1 MQLVILSR
9 KRTLY
14 STRRLRE
21 EAEKIGF
28 KVRVIDP
35 IRCVISLAGKRP
47 RVLYNRKSLQDV
59 NVVIPRVGTYAV
71 PYSIAVVRQFRFMGV
86 PTVNDDEAIGRAR
99 NKLRCL
105 QHLMRRGIRIPET
118 LIARFPTHFEKM
130 VDMVGGPPV
139 VLKLITGTQGT
150 GVILSDSLQ
159 SAKSSLEAIWSLGHD
174 IMMQKFISESRGKDI
189 RALVIDGKVRA
200 AMRRVAEGTEF
211 RSNIHRGGV
220 GEAIKLDRVYSEAAI
235 RAADAVGLRL
245 AGVDLL
251 ESKEGPMVIEV
262 NASPGFQGLEAATGD
277 NIARMIVDYAARLA
291 RKNRHARARSV

>member
-1 MQLVILSR
+1 VLIAILSR

-21 EAEKIGF
+21 EAEKLGHEI
-28 KVRVIDP
+28 RIIDP
-35 IRCVISLAGKRP
+35 IRCVLSLTARKP
-47 RVLYNRKSLQDV
+47 LVMYNRRPQDDV
-59 NVVIPRVGTYAV
+59 SVVIPRVGTYAV

-86 PTVNDDEAIGRAR
+86 ATLNDDDAIGRAR

-105 QHLMRRGIRIPET
+105 QHLVQRGIRIPET
-118 LIARFPTHFEKM
+118 LIARFPAYFERLFG
-130 VDMVGGPPV
+130 MVGGPPV

-189 RALVIDGKVRA
+189 RALVVDGKVRA
-200 AMRRVAEGTEF
+200 AMRRIASAEEF

-220 GEAIKLDRVYSEAAI
+220 GEPIRLSRAYAEAAV
-235 RAADAVGLRL
+235 RAAESVGLRL

-251 ESKEGPMVIEV
+251 EGKDGPLVIEV
-262 NASPGFQGLEAATGD
+262 NASPGFQGLEAATGE
-277 NIARMIVDYAARLA
+277 NIARMIVEAATRLA
-291 RKNRHARARSV
+291 RKKKNARARAL

>member
-1 MQLVILSR
+1 MFN
-9 KRTLY
+9 
-14 STRRLRE
+14 RR
-21 EAEKIGF
+21 
-28 KVRVIDP
+28 
-35 IRCVISLAGKRP
+35 SLA
-47 RVLYNRKSLQDV
+47 DV
-59 NVVIPRVGTYAV
+59 DVVIPRVGTYAV
-71 PYSIAVVRQFRFMGV
+71 PYSIAVVRQFRFMGT

-105 QHLMRRGIRIPET
+105 QHLIHRGIRIPET
-118 LIARFPTHFEKM
+118 LIARFPTYFEKLL
-130 VDMVGGPPV
+130 DMVGGPPV

-174 IMMQKFISESRGKDI
+174 IMMQKFISESRGRDI

-200 AMRRVAEGTEF
+200 AMRRIAEKEEF

-220 GEAIKLDRVYSEAAI
+220 GKPIKLNREYSDAAV
-235 RAADAVGLRL
+235 RAAEAVGLRL

-251 ESKEGPMVIEV
+251 ESNDGPMVIEV

-291 RKNRHARARSV
+291 RKKKKDARARTV